1 MAIPQGITLDDI
13 HEAAARLDAGASHP
27 FGEPRKYQAVIH
39 GTRYPPKA
47 LVGLAARRVLGHDLT
62 PGDFSSGVGPNQAV
76 AVLQSL
82 GVEIVEIGHAD
93 PRFPPAAWIFQGN
106 PDHFDIDGY
115 LASTTQITWLANQHR
130 QLMAKGQTV
139 YLWRNSGRGGA
150 IAGVVAVGVIEGDA
164 ESRPDHSPAVPYWK
178 DPMVAAAPAFR
189 VPIRVVE
196 VATAKQVLKSKWLE
210 EDPVCH
216 DLPNL
221 RMRQQTNYL
230 VTSSH
235 ADRLARLWAK
245 TGRDFDRSD
254 LLLTLA
260 AYAET
265 FGQEVSK
272 LHGSPV
278 SNTALLAGRAV
289 TSIYSKVMNFRAL
302 DPRVPGMGQPN
313 TGQPTKDIWNEFW
326 TGSDI
331 DTGALAAAIGSA
343 MEPGTTPASQEA
355 LESEVEHTAPEY
367 SAEGR
372 KRLVIHFRIE
382 RNRKVVADAKAK
394 WFNANPNLPCCV
406 CGMSFRETY
415 GDIGEGYIEAHHT
428 EPIATLDLPKVP
440 VMDDLVPVCS
450 NCHRMLHRSGSP
462 DHRTLEARLQARSL
476 LDQRH
481 TDPDA

>member
-1 MAIPQGITLDDI
+1 MAIPHGITIDDI
-13 HEAAARLDAGASHP
+13 HEAAGRLDAGESHH
-27 FGEPRKYQAVIH
+27 FGSARNYLAVIN
-39 GTRYPPKA
+39 GKQYPSKA
-47 LVGLAARRVLGHDLT
+47 LVGLAARRLTGHDLKPDEFSGGIG
-62 PGDFSSGVGPNQAV
+62 PGQAV
-76 AVLQSL
+76 ALLQEL
-82 GVEIVEIGHAD
+82 GVEVVEID
-93 PRFPPAAWIFQGN
+93 PQGAGGGPAAWIFQGN
-106 PDHFDIDGY
+106 PDRFDIDGY
-115 LASTTQITWLANQHR
+115 LAATTSIHWLVKQH
-130 QLMAKGQTV
+130 ASEIAEGQTV
-139 YLWRNSGRGGA
+139 YLWRNKGRTGA
-150 IAGVVAVGVIEGDA
+150 VAGVIAVAVIDGPVKAQLDDEVA
-164 ESRPDHSPAVPYWK
+164 RMFWK
-178 DPMVAAAPAFR
+178 DSTEAATAAPR
-189 VPIRVVE
+189 VPLRVVG
-196 VATAKQVLKSKWLE
+196 VASAKQVVKSDWLE

-272 LHGSPV
+272 RHGSPV
-278 SNTALLAGRAV
+278 SKTALLAGRAV

-302 DPRVPGMGQPN
+302 DPRVPGMGQTN

-326 TGSDI
+326 TGSEI
-331 DTGALAAAIGSA
+331 DTKALAAAIGSA

-440 VMDDLVPVCS
+440 VMDDLVPVCA
-450 NCHRMLHRSGSP
+450 NCHRMLHRGESVDLSALIA
-462 DHRTLEARLQARSL
+462 RVESLER
-476 LDQRH
+476 
-481 TDPDA
+481 P